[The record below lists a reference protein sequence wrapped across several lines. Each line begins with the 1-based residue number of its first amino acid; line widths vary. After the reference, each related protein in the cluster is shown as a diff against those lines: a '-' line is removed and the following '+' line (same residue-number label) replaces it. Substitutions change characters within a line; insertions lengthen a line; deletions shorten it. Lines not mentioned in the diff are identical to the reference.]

1 MNKKI
6 YNEAVEYLRRCYP
19 TILRRCAEKMPRQRG
34 DLTIYDVVHD
44 TTLRI
49 LRDPRVVEIK
59 NDEEFVEHFL
69 YRASAVIFKAV
80 HDEKLKHKVYAY
92 YNQATITRQSDDD

>member
-19 TILRRCAEKMPRQRG
+19 CVLRRCAEKMPRQRG
-34 DLTIYDVVHD
+34 GLTIYDIVHD

-49 LRDPRVVEIK
+49 IHDPRVVIIK
-59 NDEEFVEHFL
+59 NDAEFIEYFI
-69 YRASAVIFKAV
+69 YKASTVIFKAV
-80 HDEKLKHKVYAY
+80 HDQKLKHKVYAN
-92 YNQATITRQSDDD
+92 YNQALTTRQPGDD